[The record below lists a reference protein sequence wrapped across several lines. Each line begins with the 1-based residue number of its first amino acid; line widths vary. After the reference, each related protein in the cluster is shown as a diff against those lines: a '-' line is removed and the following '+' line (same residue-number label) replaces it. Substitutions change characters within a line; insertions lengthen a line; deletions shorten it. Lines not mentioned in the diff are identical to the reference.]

1 MTVQAPQPGGLP
13 QQAGASAST
22 LAAGASQAQTVAQS
36 GSGTAVAPQNT
47 GHLTEPNTPSSYSQR
62 TVANKGVGVGGLPV
76 FALSERNV
84 RGGNPNKK
92 FVFDMAPA
100 RKSFMG
106 NQGQAIPGAYAGMPI
121 SMVFNLAKLPLPGA
135 QPSFQGMGIAYEV
148 IDIVGAFVGGDH
160 PFAVLDT
167 GARADARTAADAA
180 EALFRFK
187 QTGREVVLHLGWR
200 SGGQTHDIEFDNNLK
215 YTGRIRKIE
224 RSFAHENRVYFSF
237 RLEVTNREDT
247 SAGTK
252 KIKDAPFTGWAPA
265 QQAINA
271 QSTSQFV
278 PGTELSAADGPD
290 FSAIQG
296 VDPARRDQ
304 LQTAYQNLAS
314 APLSTENFNQQLS
327 DSSLLLDPVTR
338 RTAGFT
344 VAENNALEQ
353 DGNFSLARQYAA
365 NRAVELNRMQGDAPE
380 GQRPR

>member
-1 MTVQAPQPGGLP
+1 M
-13 QQAGASAST
+13 
-22 LAAGASQAQTVAQS
+22 
-36 GSGTAVAPQNT
+36 
-47 GHLTEPNTPSSYSQR
+47 
-62 TVANKGVGVGGLPV
+62 
-76 FALSERNV
+76 
-84 RGGNPNKK
+84 
-92 FVFDMAPA
+92 
-100 RKSFMG
+100 
-106 NQGQAIPGAYAGMPI
+106 
-121 SMVFNLAKLPLPGA
+121 
-135 QPSFQGMGIAYEV
+135 
-148 IDIVGAFVGGDH
+148 
-160 PFAVLDT
+160 
-167 GARADARTAADAA
+167 
-180 EALFRFK
+180 
-187 QTGREVVLHLGWR
+187 
-200 SGGQTHDIEFDNNLK
+200 K

-247 SAGTK
+247 SAAAK

-296 VDPARRDQ
+296 VDPARRAQ